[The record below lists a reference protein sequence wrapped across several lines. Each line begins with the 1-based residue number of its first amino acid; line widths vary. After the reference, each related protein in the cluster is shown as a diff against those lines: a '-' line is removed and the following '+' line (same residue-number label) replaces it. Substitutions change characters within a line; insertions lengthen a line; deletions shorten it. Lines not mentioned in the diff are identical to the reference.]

1 MRTTPSLT
9 ILLTLCGALLLV
21 GVPVAL
27 TSPQPSAFINR
38 NGFWYDAWDY
48 TRDYALGTA
57 GFMPNLAYEALGE
70 WQDRAFEWGKEF
82 IEYYSNTVTRAEAI
96 LRFVQ
101 QWTEYGYDEDNVR
114 MGGSAQI
121 EWAWNADDMAKEIN
135 FDTSTIVVGDCE
147 DLAFL
152 CAAIYE
158 GAGYDTA
165 MVLTSDHA
173 ALLIWLPDYP
183 NVIKWDLLDDGRD
196 YGWIW
201 VESTGENNP
210 LGWTP
215 DEYRDGNWEAFII
228 GSLYLSDIQQDPGRP
243 SEATAVTI
251 TVNVFHTISPLNDVS
266 LLYTQN
272 GVTTTVE
279 MMNLEESLY
288 QATIPSHPQGTQVE
302 YWIRAQDQNNNEKIT
317 RTFIY
322 QVSEEDEPFQFPEI
336 FSHSIEIL
344 VIIAALIIIFII
356 L

>member
-1 MRTTPSLT
+1 M
-9 ILLTLCGALLLV
+9 V
-21 GVPVAL
+21 F
-27 TSPQPSAFINR
+27 TSPQPSAFVNKD
-38 NGFWYDAWDY
+38 GFWYDAWDY

-57 GFMPNLAYEALGE
+57 GFMPNLAYEAIGE

-82 IEYYSNTVTRAEAI
+82 IEYYPNTVTRAEAI

-121 EWAWNADDMAKEIN
+121 EWAWNADDMAAGIN
-135 FDTSTIVVGDCE
+135 FDTSTVAIGDCE

-152 CAAIYE
+152 CSAIYE

-215 DEYRDGNWEAFII
+215 DEYRDGNWEAFVT
-228 GSLYLSDIQQDPGRP
+228 GSLYISDIQQEPSHP
-243 SEATAVTI
+243 SETTDVTI
-251 TVNVFHTISPLNDVS
+251 TVNVFHTISALEDVS

-272 GVTTTVE
+272 DVTTTIDLANIE
-279 MMNLEESLY
+279 GSIF
-288 QATIPSHPQGTQVE
+288 QATIPPHAQGTQVE
-302 YWIRAQDQNNNEKIT
+302 YWIRAQDQNSNEKNT
-317 RTFIY
+317 DTFMY
-322 QVSEEDEPFQFPEI
+322 QISEEDESFQFPDI

-344 VIIAALIIIFII
+344 MIIAALVIIFII

>member
-1 MRTTPSLT
+1 MRITPRLS
-9 ILLTLCGALLLV
+9 ILLTLCGALLFV

-27 TSPQPSAFINR
+27 TNPQTSAFVNR
-38 NGFWYDAWDY
+38 NGFWYDVWGY

-57 GFMPNLAYEALGE
+57 GYMPNLAYEALGE
-70 WQDRAFEWGKEF
+70 WQDRAFNWGKEF
-82 IEYYSNTVTRAEAI
+82 IDNYPNTNTRAEAI

-114 MGGSAQI
+114 IGGSAQI
-121 EWAWNADDMAKEIN
+121 EWAWNADDMATGIN
-135 FDTSTIVVGDCE
+135 FDTNTVVIGDCE

-165 MVLTSDHA
+165 MVLTNDHA

-183 NVIKWDLLDDGRD
+183 NVIKWDLMDDGRD

-215 DEYRDGNWEAFII
+215 DEYRDGHWEAFVI
-228 GSLYLSDIQQDPGRP
+228 GSLYLSDITQEPSRP
-243 SEATAVTI
+243 SEATDVTI
-251 TVNVFHTISPLNDVS
+251 TVNIFHTISPLGTIS

-272 GVTTTVE
+272 DVTTTVE
-279 MMNLEESLY
+279 MMNLEDLVF
-288 QATIPSHPQGTQVE
+288 QATIPARPQGTQVE
-302 YWIRAQDQNNNEKIT
+302 YWIRVQDQNNNEKNT
-317 RTFIY
+317 ETFQY
-322 QVSEEDEPFQFPEI
+322 QVNEGDQPFQFPDI

>member
-1 MRTTPSLT
+1 MRINSGLASLL
-9 ILLTLCGALLLV
+9 IVCGTLLLV
-21 GVPVAL
+21 GVPVVV
-27 TSPQPSAFINR
+27 TSPQPSAFVNKD
-38 NGFWYDAWDY
+38 GFWYDAWDY

-57 GFMPNLAYEALGE
+57 GFMPNLAYEAIGE

-82 IEYYSNTVTRAEAI
+82 IEYYPNTDTRAEAI

-121 EWAWNADDMAKEIN
+121 EWAWNADDMAAGIN
-135 FDTSTIVVGDCE
+135 FDTSTVAIGDCE

-152 CAAIYE
+152 CSAIYE

-215 DEYRDGNWEAFII
+215 DEYRDGNWEAFVI
-228 GSLYLSDIQQDPGRP
+228 GSLYISDIQQEPSHP
-243 SEATAVTI
+243 SETTEVTI
-251 TVNVFHTISPLNDVS
+251 TVNVFHTISALEDVS

-272 GVTTTVE
+272 DVTTTIDMVNIE
-279 MMNLEESLY
+279 ASIF
-288 QATIPSHPQGTQVE
+288 QATIPLHEQGTQVE
-302 YWIRAQDQNNNEKIT
+302 YWIRAQDQNGNEKNT
-317 RTFIY
+317 DTFMY
-322 QVSEEDEPFQFPEI
+322 QISEEDEGFQFPDI